1 MKNNTSFT
9 GKAHSGKY
17 TPDTLHNILN
27 SELSKYK
34 HIKVP
39 NINHSLS
46 GPELA
51 SWLIDSASPQELEEL
66 ILMVNQAK
74 KRSSETKTIFQI
86 AAAALIK

>member
-9 GKAHSGKY
+9 SKPNSSKY
-17 TPDTLHNILN
+17 NLDTLHHILN

-34 HIKVP
+34 IIKVP

-46 GPELA
+46 GTELA

-66 ILMVNQAK
+66 VLMVNQAK
-74 KRSSETKTIFQI
+74 RRSSDTKTIFQI

>member
-17 TPDTLHNILN
+17 PLDTLHNLLN

-34 HIKVP
+34 NIKVP

-46 GPELA
+46 GTELA

>member
-17 TPDTLHNILN
+17 TLETLHYILN
-27 SELSKYK
+27 NELSKYK
-34 HIKVP
+34 SIKVP

-46 GPELA
+46 GEELA

-66 ILMVNQAK
+66 VLMVNQAK
-74 KRSSETKTIFQI
+74 KRSSDSKAIFQI

>member
-9 GKAHSGKY
+9 SKPNSSKY
-17 TPDTLHNILN
+17 NLDTLHHILN
-27 SELSKYK
+27 SELSEYK
-34 HIKVP
+34 IIKVP

-46 GPELA
+46 GTELA

-66 ILMVNQAK
+66 VLMVNQAK
-74 KRSSETKTIFQI
+74 RRSSDTKTIFQI